1 MGLRI
6 RLLGP
11 MAITNDGRPVA
22 IASKR
27 ARALIGYLA
36 LREGAEI
43 GRSVI
48 TGLLWGERSDS
59 QARASLR
66 QTLSELR
73 GALKASVHH
82 SIIATKDTVSWV
94 PGSAWID
101 TKVVETSADSNNE
114 NELREA
120 AELVGGE
127 LMEGLAVSEVGF
139 EQWLVGERERFRLLV
154 GRIYARLMEGAEHR
168 GRMEDALT
176 FGLKLL
182 SLDAL
187 QEHVHRALMR
197 LYAAQG
203 RYDAALSQYERCRRE
218 LSIQL
223 GVPPAAETEDLAR
236 SIRASRRDRPAMAKD
251 TEGAALPLPDKPSI
265 AVLPFQNMSGDSE
278 QEYFADGIVE
288 KIITALSRIRWLF
301 VIARNSSFTYKGR
314 AVDVKQIGRE
324 QGVRYVL
331 EGSVRKA
338 GNRIR
343 IAGQLVDTSTGMH
356 LWADRFDGEIEDV
369 FDLQD
374 QVTANVVGAIAPRL
388 EQAEIDRAK
397 RKPTE
402 SLDAYDHYLRGM
414 AGLHQWTRED
424 NKEALS
430 HFYRAIELDPNFA
443 SAYGMAARCYSQ
455 RKTSGWTTDPAQEI
469 AETMRLARQATELG
483 REEAVA
489 LSAAGF
495 LPAYVAGDVDEGAVL
510 IDRALV
516 LNPNLAWAWYFN
528 GWIKLYL
535 GVPEAAIAHS
545 TRAMRLSPHDIHIF
559 NMQTVVAYAHLVAG
573 RYNEAITWAE
583 MALRERSSHVSA
595 LRVLAASCALSGR
608 HEQARKTMAR
618 LRELNP
624 ALRLSNL
631 MDYIPLRRAEDFG
644 LLADGL
650 RKAGLPE

>member
-11 MAITNDGRPVA
+11 MTITNGGRPVA

-27 ARALIGYLA
+27 ARALIGYMA

-48 TGLLWGERSDS
+48 TGLLWGERSDG

-73 GALKASVHH
+73 GTLEGSAQH
-82 SIIATKDTVSWV
+82 SIVATKDTVSWV
-94 PGSAWID
+94 AGSAWID
-101 TKVVETSADSNNE
+101 TKVVEASVDSGNE

-127 LMEGLAVSEVGF
+127 LMEGLAVSEAGF
-139 EQWLVGERERFRLLV
+139 EQWLAGERERFRLLV
-154 GRIYARLMEGAEHR
+154 GRIYTRLMEGAEYS
-168 GRMEDALT
+168 GRMEEALT
-176 FGLKLL
+176 YGLKLL
-182 SLDAL
+182 SLDPL

-197 LYAAQG
+197 LYTAQG

-218 LSIQL
+218 LSTQL
-223 GVPPAAETEDLAR
+223 GVPPASETEDLAR
-236 SIRASRRDRPAMAKD
+236 SIRASRRDGPAKD
-251 TEGAALPLPDKPSI
+251 REGVLPLPDKPSI
-265 AVLPFQNMSGDSE
+265 AVLPFQNMSGDPE

-288 KIITALSRIRWLF
+288 EIITALSRVRWLF
-301 VIARNSSFTYKGR
+301 VIARNSSFIYKGR
-314 AVDVKQIGRE
+314 AVDVRQIGRE

-338 GNRIR
+338 GYRIR
-343 IAGQLVDTSTGMH
+343 IAGQLVDASTGMQ
-356 LWADRFDGEIEDV
+356 LWADRFDGEIKDV
-369 FDLQD
+369 FGLQD
-374 QVTANVVGAIAPRL
+374 QVTASVVGAIAPKL
-388 EQAEIDRAK
+388 EQAEIERVK

-414 AGLHQWTRED
+414 AGLHQWTREG
-424 NKEALS
+424 NKEGLS

-455 RKTSGWTTDPAQEI
+455 RRTSGWTTDFAQEVT
-469 AETMRLARQATELG
+469 ETVRLARRATELG
-483 REEAVA
+483 REDADA

-495 LPAYVAGDVDEGAVL
+495 SLAYVAGEADEGAVL
-510 IDRALV
+510 IERALA
-516 LNPNLAWAWYFN
+516 LNPNLAWAWYFS
-528 GWIKLYL
+528 GWVKLYL
-535 GVPEAAIAHS
+535 GEPEAAIAH
-545 TRAMRLSPHDIHIF
+545 TARAMRLSPHDIHIF
-559 NMQTVVAYAHLVAG
+559 NMQTVVAYAHLVTG
-573 RYNEAITWAE
+573 RFDHAIIWAE
-583 MALRERSSHVSA
+583 MALRERSNHVSA

-608 HEQARKTMAR
+608 PEQARKAMVL

-624 ALRLSNL
+624 ALQLSNL
-631 MDYIPLRRAEDFG
+631 SEYIPLRRAEDFS
-644 LLADGL
+644 LLAEGL
-650 RKAGLPE
+650 RQAGLPE